1 MKRGLLFTAFA
12 ATLLAGPALAQI
24 PNGGFEDWSTPT
36 GATYLDPNGWNTLNA
51 LATLGGG
58 QAGCEQGS
66 PGAVG
71 SHYATVTTRNNS
83 FLGILPGL
91 VVLGTQDDPG
101 MAWTTR
107 PATFSAKW
115 QFGIQP
121 QDTGAIVVVFS
132 KWNSVTN
139 SSDAI
144 GGAAAFATGT
154 QAAWQTLNLPIQ
166 YLSAENPDS
175 AFILI
180 TSSWGDS
187 AKVGSFLKV
196 DALQLSGVATGIAVE
211 QATEMK
217 LYPSPAAGVLNIE
230 AAVPLRLVN
239 VMDMTGKLVLAKGVN
254 ASNVQLDVESLAPGR
269 YLLQYETATGTRG
282 VQTFMKQ

>member
-1 MKRGLLFTAFA
+1 M
-12 ATLLAGPALAQI
+12 LAGPAMAQI
-24 PNGGFEDWSTPT
+24 PNGGFEDWTTPT
-36 GATYLDPNGWNTLNA
+36 GATYMDPDGWNTLNA

-83 FLGILPGL
+83 FVGILPGL
-91 VVLGTQDDPG
+91 MALGTQDNPG

-115 QFGIQP
+115 QYGIQP
-121 QDTGAIVVVFS
+121 QDTGAIVMVFT
-132 KWNSVTN
+132 KWNSATN

-144 GGAAAFATGT
+144 GGIAAFATGT
-154 QAAWQTLNLPIQ
+154 QSGWQTLNLPIQ
-166 YLSAENPDS
+166 YLSPENPDS

-180 TSSWGDS
+180 TSSWGDD
-187 AKVGSFLKV
+187 ATAGSFLKV
-196 DALQLSGVATGIAVE
+196 DALEVSGIATSI
-211 QATEMK
+211 AANAAPEMK

-230 AAVPLRLVN
+230 AGLPLRLVN
-239 VMDMTGKLVLAKGVN
+239 VMDMTGKLVMSKGVN
-254 ASNVQLDVESLAPGR
+254 ASNVQLDVGSLAPGR
-269 YLLQYETATGTRG
+269 YLLQYETATGNRG
-282 VQTFMKQ
+282 VQMFMKQ